1 MYALKAR
8 EKLHKRE
15 KERYRLSGSDQ
26 QHARPSRERR
36 QPSTTRREAKVIA
49 I

>member
-15 KERYRLSGSDQ
+15 KDRYSGSDQ
-26 QHARPSRERR
+26 ARPSRERR
-36 QPSTTRREAKVIA
+36 QPSTTHRDAKVI
-49 I
+49 IIIT